1 MNQSWNLGSNFIVP
15 GSCSTNLGLTEFP
28 ALNISG
34 TFPGNQ
40 SVIPGNT
47 AKILQAPKAATHI
60 VFLGGLIGLT
70 ASSITADSGRDLTTR
85 GLPPRG
91 LPPSGL
97 HPSGLT
103 PPPIFVP
110 IINSAITLP
119 QNLSG
124 QVIAIATAGVSA
136 NDSASL
142 DSITVAKPVIFWF
155 ERFAND
161 TPTN

>member
-85 GLPPRG
+85 GLPP
-91 LPPSGL
+91 SGL

>member
-70 ASSITADSGRDLTTR
+70 ASSITADSSRDLTT
-85 GLPPRG
+85 RG

-124 QVIAIATAGVSA
+124 QVIAIATAGVTA